1 MKVSYF
7 IDTYQKTPEKN
18 LELDEILADIKTG
31 KYKNQIDNLR
41 KLKDELAIVN
51 NKLHLPNFMASG
63 VFAKSTNDSLLEH
76 SGYIQVDFDN
86 KKNHPDIQK
95 AGFTKESLRKK
106 LIADNYI
113 YALFNSPTNTGLK
126 AIVKIPTIAHRQ
138 SFQALEKYFKDNY
151 NNLQIDTS
159 CKNEARRFF
168 VSYDK
173 DLYLNKD
180 SEIFAE
186 IDHGLKANDYKEYDD
201 KIDHDIFRQAV
212 NAIPSKS
219 KDDGKRSYYLNIIWA
234 CKEVLGESEATR
246 IAEKLLAYSDIKEQI
261 PTIIRTGNK
270 FNHPQLVFKE
280 AKSYG
285 WEYPKK
291 NKSKVANL
299 QDYKDNKNK
308 PLEDGNLAVDTT
320 PEYIREPNKETGFVE
335 GNSILSNIRT
345 WLSSKY
351 LFRKNVI
358 TEIVYYADKKDSL
371 KWSPVTDDIVNNFIQ
386 DMDTCNIETYDS
398 KINTVLNSRFSKNYD
413 VIKEYFDSLDTSNL
427 DVINTHYLEDFFNV
441 ITGKTHAEKPNE
453 FETMKTWFC
462 SHAGISLGEIEKV
475 DQLYCICFQG
485 KQGTGKTSLFRYLT
499 PNVLKDYTK
508 ENLTD
513 YENKD
518 TKISLGENFLIL
530 LDELGESSKHDLIK
544 LKSLITQKAIK
555 ERRPHAKRD
564 TVLMRRAGFVG
575 TFDKEQVFDDSAG
588 NRRFIVIEIHKIEWS
603 KLKEIPIDEIWKEA
617 KFFYQRNAFNKSIDG
632 MNTEN
637 NSKYEK
643 TNPALE
649 ALDALYDLELKNSS
663 EWYTTTEIQ
672 SYIEME
678 MRIRLNTKSIGE
690 ALKKV
695 GFQYKPKKI
704 SGVSVY
710 RYNVSKKPV
719 SDRNQR

>member
-1 MKVSYF
+1 MLVSYF
-7 IDTYQKTPEKN
+7 IDAYQKTPEKN

-31 KYKNQIDNLR
+31 EHKTQIDNLR
-41 KLKDELAIVN
+41 KLKDELAITN

-86 KKNHPDIQK
+86 KKDHPDIQK

-113 YALFNSPTNTGLK
+113 YALFDSPTNTGLK

-173 DLYLNKD
+173 DLFLNKNSD
-180 SEIFAE
+180 IFSEIALEEKELKEFSKE
-186 IDHGLKANDYKEYDD
+186 IDKDL
-201 KIDHDIFRQAV
+201 FRDAL
-212 NAIPSKS
+212 NHIPGKS

-234 CKEVLGESEATR
+234 CKTVLGESEAYS
-246 IAEKLLAYSDIKEQI
+246 IGEKLLSSSDMIKDL
-261 PTIIRTGNK
+261 PSIIRTGK
-270 FNHPQLVFKE
+270 TIDHPQLVFKE
-280 AKSYG
+280 AISAG
-285 WEYPKK
+285 WIYPKK
-291 NKSKVANL
+291 KKSKVANL

-308 PLEDGNLAVDTT
+308 PTEGNLAVNNA
-320 PEYIREPNKETGFVE
+320 PNPQTNFTE
-335 GNSILSNIRT
+335 GNSNYSKIRQ
-345 WLSSKY
+345 WLASRHS
-351 LFRKNVI
+351 FRYNVL
-358 TEIVYYADKKDSL
+358 TDVVYFKEAE
-371 KWSPVTDDIVNNFIQ
+371 KWNPVNDRIVNNFLQ
-386 DMDTCNIETYDS
+386 DMDTAGIEASDNRV
-398 KINTVLNSRFSKNYD
+398 NTILNSRFSKEYD
-413 VIKEYFDSLDTSNL
+413 AIKEYFDSLDTSTI
-427 DVINTHYLEDFFNV
+427 DAISTHYLEDFFQV
-441 ITGKTHAEKPNE
+441 ITGKTKHEKPNE

-475 DQLYCICFQG
+475 DQLYCLCFQG
-485 KQGTGKTSLFRYLT
+485 KQATGKTSLFRYLT
-499 PNVLKDYTK
+499 PNVLKEYVK

-564 TVLMRRAGFVG
+564 SVLMRRAGFVG

-588 NRRFIVIEIHKIEWS
+588 NRRFIVIEIQKIEWS

-617 KFFYQRNAFNKSIDG
+617 KFYYSLGNYNKSIDG
-632 MNTEN
+632 LNTEN

-649 ALDALYDLELKNSS
+649 AIDNLYFTLDKNGN
-663 EWYTTTEIQ
+663 EFYTATEMQ
-672 SYIEME
+672 SHIEKE
-678 MRIRLNTKSIGE
+678 MRIRLSPKSIGE
-690 ALKKV
+690 AMNKL
-695 GFQYKPKKI
+695 GFEK
-704 SGVSVY
+704 
-710 RYNVSKKPV
+710 VSKAIDGISLKRYKITAKATKTEIAE
-719 SDRNQR
+719 SKK

>member
-7 IDTYQKTPEKN
+7 KNAYSNKPEKN
-18 LELDEILADIKTG
+18 IELDEILADIKNG
-31 KYKNQIDNLR
+31 KYQNQILALR
-41 KLKDELAIVN
+41 KLTNESDIKKA
-51 NKLHLPNFMASG
+51 KLNLPNFTASG
-63 VFAKSTNDSLLEH
+63 VFTECQDNSLVNH
-76 SGYIQVDFDN
+76 SGHIQI
-86 KKNHPDIQK
+86 DIDLKDILK
-95 AGFTKESLRKK
+95 AGLTKDELKKK
-106 LIADNYI
+106 LLADNYI
-113 YALFNSPTNTGLK
+113 YSLFDSPTNTGLK
-126 AIVKIPTIAHRQ
+126 ALVKIPTIEHLG
-138 SFQALEKYFKDNY
+138 SFLALEKYFLEKY
-151 NNLQIDTS
+151 KVQIDKS
-159 CKNEARRFF
+159 CKNISRRFF

-186 IDHGLKANDYKEYDD
+186 TVIEEHEFKEFKYSDEINKENFREAANS
-201 KIDHDIFRQAV
+201 
-212 NAIPSKS
+212 IPCKS
-219 KDDGKRSYYLNIIWA
+219 KDDGRRPEYLKIIYA
-234 CKEVLGESEATR
+234 IKTVLGAGEAYT
-246 IAEKLLAYSDIKEQI
+246 IGQKLLGSSGMLNQLQAIINAGTNTDHPELVYKIAKERSNWI
-261 PTIIRTGNK
+261 
-270 FNHPQLVFKE
+270 
-280 AKSYG
+280 
-285 WEYPKK
+285 YPKK
-291 NKSKVANL
+291 KKSKVANL

-308 PLEDGNLAVDTT
+308 PTEGNLAVNNA
-320 PEYIREPNKETGFVE
+320 PNPQTNFTE
-335 GNSILSNIRT
+335 GNSNYSKIRQ
-345 WLSSKY
+345 WLASRHS
-351 LFRKNVI
+351 FRYNVL
-358 TEIVYYADKKDSL
+358 TDVVYFKEAE
-371 KWSPVTDDIVNNFIQ
+371 KWNPVNDRIVNNFLQ
-386 DMDTCNIETYDS
+386 DMDTAGIEASDNRV
-398 KINTVLNSRFSKNYD
+398 NTILNSRFSKEYD
-413 VIKEYFDSLDTSNL
+413 AIKDYFDSLDVSSI
-427 DVINTHYLEDFFNV
+427 DAINTHYLEDFFFT
-441 ITGKTHAEKPNE
+441 ITGKTKHEKPND

-588 NRRFIVIEIHKIEWS
+588 NRRFIVIEIQKIEWG
-603 KLKEIPIDEIWKEA
+603 KLALIPIDEIWKEA

>member
-7 IDTYQKTPEKN
+7 KIANSKTLTPDKN
-18 LELDEILADIKTG
+18 IELDEILAEIKNG
-31 KYKNQIDNLR
+31 KFKNQILSLRNLTNDDDIKKA
-41 KLKDELAIVN
+41 KLN
-51 NKLHLPNFMASG
+51 LPNFTASG
-63 VFAKSTNDSLLEH
+63 VFTECKDNCLVNH
-76 SGYIQVDFDN
+76 SGYIQVDIDN
-86 KKNHPDIQK
+86 SKDHPDIDK
-95 AGFTKESLRKK
+95 SGHTKESLKEK
-106 LIADNYI
+106 LLKDNFI
-113 YALFNSPTNTGLK
+113 YSLFDSPRGMGLK
-126 AIVKIPTIAHRQ
+126 GIVKIPTIDHLA
-138 SFQALEKYFKDNY
+138 SFKALEKYFLEKY
-151 NNLQIDTS
+151 NVKIDGS
-159 CKNEARRFF
+159 CKNISRRFF

-201 KIDHDIFRQAV
+201 KIDHDIFREAV
-212 NAIPSKS
+212 NSIPGKS

-234 CKEVLGESEATR
+234 CKTVLGESEAYS
-246 IAEKLLAYSDIKEQI
+246 IGEKLLSSSDMIKEL
-261 PTIIRTGNK
+261 PSIIRTGK
-270 FNHPQLVFKE
+270 TIDHPQLVFRAAINE
-280 AKSYG
+280 G
-285 WEYPKK
+285 WIYPKK
-291 NKSKVANL
+291 NKSKVVNINS
-299 QDYKDNKNK
+299 KRNTT
-308 PLEDGNLAVDTT
+308 EGNLAVNNEVRQDT
-320 PEYIREPNKETGFVE
+320 NFVE
-335 GNSILSNIRT
+335 GNSNYSRIRQ
-345 WLSSKY
+345 WLASRHS
-351 LFRKNVI
+351 FRYNVL
-358 TEIVYYADKKDSL
+358 TDVVYFKEAE
-371 KWSPVTDDIVNNFIQ
+371 KWNPVNDRIVNNFLQ
-386 DMDTCNIETYDS
+386 DMDTAGIEASDNRV
-398 KINTVLNSRFSKNYD
+398 NTILNSRFSKEYD
-413 VIKEYFDSLDTSNL
+413 AIKEYFDSLDTSTI
-427 DVINTHYLEDFFNV
+427 DAINTHYLEDFFQV
-441 ITGKTHAEKPNE
+441 ITGKTKHEKPNE

-588 NRRFIVIEIHKIEWS
+588 NRRFIVIEIQKIEWS

-617 KFFYQRNAFNKSIDG
+617 KFYYSLGNYNKSIDG
-632 MNTEN
+632 LNTEN

-649 ALDALYDLELKNSS
+649 AIDNLYFTLDKNGN
-663 EWYTTTEIQ
+663 EFYTATEMQ
-672 SYIEME
+672 SHIEKE
-678 MRIRLNTKSIGE
+678 MRIRLSPKSIGE
-690 ALKKV
+690 ALNKI
-695 GFQYKPKKI
+695 GFEK
-704 SGVSVY
+704 
-710 RYNVSKKPV
+710 VSKAIDGISLKRYKITAKATKTEIAE
-719 SDRNQR
+719 SKK

>member
-1 MKVSYF
+1 MKISYF
-7 IDTYQKTPEKN
+7 KTVFQEKPEKN
-18 LELDEILADIKTG
+18 IELDAILGDIKNG
-31 KYKNQIDNLR
+31 KFKDQILLLR
-41 KLKDELAIVN
+41 KLTDEKQIKNA
-51 NKLHLPNFMASG
+51 KLNLPNFTLSG
-63 VFAKSTNDSLLEH
+63 VFTECKDNCLVNL
-76 SGYIQVDFDN
+76 SGHIQVDIDL
-86 KKNHPDIQK
+86 KDILK
-95 AGFTKESLRKK
+95 SGYTKDSLRKK
-106 LIADNYI
+106 LLADNYI
-113 YALFNSPTNTGLK
+113 YSLFDSPTNTGLK
-126 AIVKIPTIAHRQ
+126 GIVKIPTIDHLG
-138 SFQALEKYFKDNY
+138 SFIALENYFLEKYKI
-151 NNLQIDTS
+151 QIDRS
-159 CKNEARRFF
+159 CKNISRRFF

-186 IDHGLKANDYKEYDD
+186 IAHEEKEYKEFSKEID
-201 KIDHDIFRQAV
+201 KDIFREAV
-212 NAIPSKS
+212 NSIPGKS

-234 CKEVLGESEATR
+234 CKTVLGDSEAYTVG
-246 IAEKLLAYSDIKEQI
+246 EKLLSSSDMIKDL
-261 PTIIRTGNK
+261 PSIIRTGK
-270 FNHPQLVFKE
+270 TILHPQLVFKE
-280 AKSYG
+280 AISAG
-285 WEYPKK
+285 WIYPKK
-291 NKSKVANL
+291 TKSKVVNINS
-299 QDYKDNKNK
+299 KRNPIENNT
-308 PLEDGNLAVDTT
+308 EGNLAVNAA
-320 PEYIREPNKETGFVE
+320 PNPNTNFTE
-335 GNSILSNIRT
+335 GNSNYSKIRQ
-345 WLSSKY
+345 WLASRHS
-351 LFRKNVI
+351 FRYNVL
-358 TEIVYYADKKDSL
+358 TDVVYFKEAE
-371 KWSPVTDDIVNNFIQ
+371 KWNPVNDRIVNNFLQ
-386 DMDTCNIETYDS
+386 DMDTAGIEASDNRV
-398 KINTVLNSRFSKNYD
+398 NTILNSRFSKEYD
-413 VIKEYFDSLDTSNL
+413 AIKDYFDSLDVSTI
-427 DVINTHYLEDFFNV
+427 DAINTHYLEDFFFT
-441 ITGKTHAEKPNE
+441 ITGKTKHEKPND

-544 LKSLITQKAIK
+544 LKSLITQKAVK

-617 KFFYQRNAFNKSIDG
+617 KFYYSLGNYNKSIDG

-649 ALDALYDLELKNSS
+649 AIDNLYFTLDKNGN
-663 EWYTTTEIQ
+663 EFYTATEIQ
-672 SYIEME
+672 SHIEKE

-690 ALKKV
+690 AMNKM
-695 GFQYKPKKI
+695 GFEK
-704 SGVSVY
+704 
-710 RYNVSKKPV
+710 VSKAIDGISLKRYKITAKV
-719 SDRNQR
+719 TKSEIAESKK

>member
-1 MKVSYF
+1 MKISYF
-7 IDTYQKTPEKN
+7 KTVFQEKPEKN
-18 LELDEILADIKTG
+18 IELDAILGDIKNG
-31 KYKNQIDNLR
+31 KFKDQILLLR
-41 KLKDELAIVN
+41 KLTDEKQIKNA
-51 NKLHLPNFMASG
+51 KLNLPNFTLSG
-63 VFAKSTNDSLLEH
+63 VFTECKDNCLVNL
-76 SGYIQVDFDN
+76 SGHIQVDIDL
-86 KKNHPDIQK
+86 KDILK
-95 AGFTKESLRKK
+95 SGYTKDSLRKK
-106 LIADNYI
+106 LLADNYI
-113 YALFNSPTNTGLK
+113 YSLFDSPTNTGLK
-126 AIVKIPTIAHRQ
+126 GIVKIPTIDHLG
-138 SFQALEKYFKDNY
+138 SFIALENYFLEKYKI
-151 NNLQIDTS
+151 QIDRS
-159 CKNEARRFF
+159 CKNISRRFF

-186 IDHGLKANDYKEYDD
+186 IAHEEKEYKEFSKEID
-201 KIDHDIFRQAV
+201 KDIFREAV
-212 NAIPSKS
+212 NSIPGKS

-234 CKEVLGESEATR
+234 CKTVLGDSEAYTVG
-246 IAEKLLAYSDIKEQI
+246 EKLLSSSDMIKDL
-261 PTIIRTGNK
+261 PSIIRTGK
-270 FNHPQLVFKE
+270 TILHPQLVFKE
-280 AKSYG
+280 AISAG
-285 WEYPKK
+285 WTYPKK
-291 NKSKVANL
+291 TKSKVVNINS
-299 QDYKDNKNK
+299 KRNST
-308 PLEDGNLAVDTT
+308 EGNLAVNNEVRQDT
-320 PEYIREPNKETGFVE
+320 NFVE
-335 GNSILSNIRT
+335 GNSNYSRIRQ
-345 WLSSKY
+345 WLASRHS
-351 LFRKNVI
+351 FRYNVL
-358 TEIVYYADKKDSL
+358 TDVVYFKESE
-371 KWSPVTDDIVNNFIQ
+371 KWNPVNDRIVNNFLQ
-386 DMDTCNIETYDS
+386 DMDTAGIEASDNRV
-398 KINTVLNSRFSKNYD
+398 NTILNSRFSKEYD
-413 VIKEYFDSLDTSNL
+413 AIKDYFDSLDVSSI
-427 DVINTHYLEDFFNV
+427 DAINTHYLEDFFFT
-441 ITGKTHAEKPNE
+441 ITGKSSKEKPND

-588 NRRFIVIEIHKIEWS
+588 NRRFIVIEIQKIDWG
-603 KLKEIPIDEIWKEA
+603 KLALIPIDEIWKEA

-649 ALDALYDLELKNSS
+649 ALDALYDLELNNSS

-690 ALKKV
+690 ALKKI
-695 GFQYKPKKI
+695 GFLYKPKKI

-719 SDRNQR
+719 SERNQR

>member
-1 MKVSYF
+1 MKVSF
-7 IDTYQKTPEKN
+7 FKNAYQKTPEKN
-18 LELDEILADIKTG
+18 LELDEILADIKNG
-31 KYKNQIDNLR
+31 KYKNQILSLR
-41 KLKDELAIVN
+41 KLTNDTEIEKA
-51 NKLHLPNFMASG
+51 KLDLPNFMASG
-63 VFAKSTNDSLLEH
+63 VFSNCTDISLLEH
-76 SGYIQVDFDN
+76 SGHIQVDIDN
-86 KKNHPDIQK
+86 STKHPDIDK
-95 AGFTKESLRKK
+95 SGHTKESLRKK
-106 LIADNYI
+106 LIADKYI
-113 YALFNSPTNTGLK
+113 HSLFDSPRDMGLK
-126 AIVKIPTIAHRQ
+126 ATVKIPTIDHRA
-138 SFQALEKYFKDNY
+138 SFKALEKYFLEKY
-151 NNLQIDTS
+151 NVKIDGS
-159 CKNEARRFF
+159 CKNISRRFF

-186 IDHGLKANDYKEYDD
+186 IANEEKEFKEFSKEID
-201 KIDHDIFRQAV
+201 KEIFRDAL
-212 NAIPSKS
+212 NHIPGKS

-234 CKEVLGESEATR
+234 CKTVLGESEAYSVG
-246 IAEKLLAYSDIKEQI
+246 EKLLSASDMIKDL
-261 PTIIRTGNK
+261 PSIIRTGK
-270 FNHPQLVFKE
+270 TILHPQLVFKE
-280 AKSYG
+280 AISAG
-285 WEYPKK
+285 WIYPKK
-291 NKSKVANL
+291 TKSKVVNINS
-299 QDYKDNKNK
+299 KRNPIENNI
-308 PLEDGNLAVDTT
+308 DGNLAVNNA
-320 PEYIREPNKETGFVE
+320 PNPQTNFTE
-335 GNSILSNIRT
+335 GNSNYSKIRQ
-345 WLSSKY
+345 WLASRHS
-351 LFRKNVI
+351 FRYNVL
-358 TEIVYYADKKDSL
+358 TDVVYFKEAE
-371 KWSPVTDDIVNNFIQ
+371 KWNPVNDRIVNNFLQ
-386 DMDTCNIETYDS
+386 DMDTAGIEASDNRV
-398 KINTVLNSRFSKNYD
+398 NTILNSRFSKEYD
-413 VIKEYFDSLDTSNL
+413 AIKEYFDSLDISTIDAL
-427 DVINTHYLEDFFNV
+427 NTHYLEDFFYI
-441 ITGKTHAEKPNE
+441 ITGKTKHEKPND

-499 PNVLKDYTK
+499 PGVLKDYTK

-564 TVLMRRAGFVG
+564 TVLLRRAGFVG
-575 TFDKEQVFDDSAG
+575 TFDKDQVFDDSAG
-588 NRRFIVIEIHKIEWS
+588 NRRFIVIEIQKIDWG
-603 KLKEIPIDEIWKEA
+603 KLALIPIDEIWKEA
-617 KFFYQRNAFNKSIDG
+617 KYYYSLGAYNKSIDG

-695 GFQYKPKKI
+695 GFIYKPKKI

-710 RYNVSKKPV
+710 RYNVAKKPV

>member
-1 MKVSYF
+1 MLVSYF
-7 IDTYQKTPEKN
+7 IDAYQKTPEKN

-31 KYKNQIDNLR
+31 EHKTQIDNLR
-41 KLKDELAIVN
+41 KLKDELAITN

-86 KKNHPDIQK
+86 KKDHPDIQK

-113 YALFNSPTNTGLK
+113 YALFDSPTNTGLK

-173 DLYLNKD
+173 DLFLNKNSD
-180 SEIFAE
+180 IFSEIALEEKELKEFSKE
-186 IDHGLKANDYKEYDD
+186 IDKDL
-201 KIDHDIFRQAV
+201 FRDAL
-212 NAIPSKS
+212 NHIPGKS

-234 CKEVLGESEATR
+234 CKTVLGESEAYS
-246 IAEKLLAYSDIKEQI
+246 IGEKLLSSSDMIKDL
-261 PTIIRTGNK
+261 PSIIRTGK
-270 FNHPQLVFKE
+270 TIDHPQLVFKE
-280 AKSYG
+280 AISAG
-285 WEYPKK
+285 WIYPKK
-291 NKSKVANL
+291 KKSKVANL

-308 PLEDGNLAVDTT
+308 PTEGNLAVNNA
-320 PEYIREPNKETGFVE
+320 PNPQTNFTE
-335 GNSILSNIRT
+335 GNSNYSKIRQ
-345 WLSSKY
+345 WLASRHS
-351 LFRKNVI
+351 FRYNVL
-358 TEIVYYADKKDSL
+358 TDVVYFKEAE
-371 KWSPVTDDIVNNFIQ
+371 KWNPVNDRIVNNFLQ
-386 DMDTCNIETYDS
+386 DMDTAGIEASDNRV
-398 KINTVLNSRFSKNYD
+398 NTILNSRFSKEYD
-413 VIKEYFDSLDTSNL
+413 AIKDYFDSLDVSTI
-427 DVINTHYLEDFFNV
+427 DAINTHYLEDFFFT
-441 ITGKTHAEKPNE
+441 ITGKTKHEKPNE

-475 DQLYCICFQG
+475 DQLYCLCFQG
-485 KQGTGKTSLFRYLT
+485 KQATGKTSLFRYLT
-499 PNVLKDYTK
+499 PNVLKEYVK

-564 TVLMRRAGFVG
+564 SVLMRRAGFVG

-588 NRRFIVIEIHKIEWS
+588 NRRFIVIEIQKIEWS

-617 KFFYQRNAFNKSIDG
+617 KFYYSLGNYNKSIDG
-632 MNTEN
+632 LNTEN

-649 ALDALYDLELKNSS
+649 AIDNLYFTLDKNGN
-663 EWYTTTEIQ
+663 EFYTATEMQ
-672 SYIEME
+672 SHIEKE
-678 MRIRLNTKSIGE
+678 MRIRLSPKSIGE
-690 ALKKV
+690 AMNKL
-695 GFQYKPKKI
+695 GFEK
-704 SGVSVY
+704 
-710 RYNVSKKPV
+710 VSKAIDGISLKRYKITAKATKTEIAE
-719 SDRNQR
+719 SKK

>member
-1 MKVSYF
+1 MLVSYF
-7 IDTYQKTPEKN
+7 IDAYQKTPEKN

-31 KYKNQIDNLR
+31 EHKTQIDNLR
-41 KLKDELAIVN
+41 KLKDELAITN

-86 KKNHPDIQK
+86 KKDHPDIQK

-113 YALFNSPTNTGLK
+113 YALFDSPTNTGLK

-173 DLYLNKD
+173 DLFLNKNSD
-180 SEIFAE
+180 IFSEIALEEKELKEFSKE
-186 IDHGLKANDYKEYDD
+186 IDKDL
-201 KIDHDIFRQAV
+201 FRDAL
-212 NAIPSKS
+212 NHIPGKS

-234 CKEVLGESEATR
+234 CKTVLGESEAYS
-246 IAEKLLAYSDIKEQI
+246 IGEKLLSSSDMIKDL
-261 PTIIRTGNK
+261 PSIIRTGK
-270 FNHPQLVFKE
+270 TIDHPQLVFKE
-280 AKSYG
+280 AISAG
-285 WEYPKK
+285 WIYPKK
-291 NKSKVANL
+291 KKSKVANL

-308 PLEDGNLAVDTT
+308 PTEGNLAVNSA
-320 PEYIREPNKETGFVE
+320 PNPQTNFTE
-335 GNSILSNIRT
+335 GNSNYSKIRQ
-345 WLSSKY
+345 WLASRHS
-351 LFRKNVI
+351 FRYNVL
-358 TEIVYYADKKDSL
+358 TDVVYFKEAE
-371 KWSPVTDDIVNNFIQ
+371 KWNPVNDRIVNNFLQ
-386 DMDTCNIETYDS
+386 DMDTAGIEAS
-398 KINTVLNSRFSKNYD
+398 ENRVNTILNSRFSKEYD
-413 VIKEYFDSLDTSNL
+413 AIKEYFDSLDTSTI
-427 DVINTHYLEDFFNV
+427 DAISTHYLEDFFQV
-441 ITGKTHAEKPNE
+441 ITGKTKHEKPNE

-475 DQLYCICFQG
+475 DQLYCLCFQG
-485 KQGTGKTSLFRYLT
+485 KQATGKTSLFRYLT
-499 PNVLKDYTK
+499 PNVLKEYVK

-564 TVLMRRAGFVG
+564 SVLMRRAGFVG

-588 NRRFIVIEIHKIEWS
+588 NRRFIVIEIQKIEWS

-617 KFFYQRNAFNKSIDG
+617 KFYYSLGNYNKSIDG
-632 MNTEN
+632 LNTEN

-649 ALDALYDLELKNSS
+649 AIDNLYFTLDKNGN
-663 EWYTTTEIQ
+663 EFYTATEMQ
-672 SYIEME
+672 SHIEKE
-678 MRIRLNTKSIGE
+678 MRIRLSPKSIGE
-690 ALKKV
+690 AMNKL
-695 GFQYKPKKI
+695 GFEK
-704 SGVSVY
+704 
-710 RYNVSKKPV
+710 VSKAIDGISLKRYKITAKATKTEIAE
-719 SDRNQR
+719 SKK

>member
-1 MKVSYF
+1 MLVSYF
-7 IDTYQKTPEKN
+7 IDAYQKTPEKN

-31 KYKNQIDNLR
+31 EHKTQIDNLR
-41 KLKDELAIVN
+41 KLKDELAITN

-86 KKNHPDIQK
+86 KKDHPDIQK

-113 YALFNSPTNTGLK
+113 YALFDSPTNTGLK

-173 DLYLNKD
+173 DLFLNKNSD
-180 SEIFAE
+180 IFSEIALEEKELKEFSKE
-186 IDHGLKANDYKEYDD
+186 IDKDL
-201 KIDHDIFRQAV
+201 FRDAL
-212 NAIPSKS
+212 NHIPGKS

-234 CKEVLGESEATR
+234 CKTVLGESEAYS
-246 IAEKLLAYSDIKEQI
+246 IGEKLLSSSDMIKDL
-261 PTIIRTGNK
+261 PSIIRTGK
-270 FNHPQLVFKE
+270 TIDHPQLVFKE
-280 AKSYG
+280 AISAG
-285 WEYPKK
+285 WIYPKK
-291 NKSKVANL
+291 KKSKVANL

-308 PLEDGNLAVDTT
+308 PTEGNLAVNNA
-320 PEYIREPNKETGFVE
+320 PNPQTNFTE
-335 GNSILSNIRT
+335 GNSNYSKIRQ
-345 WLSSKY
+345 WLASRHS
-351 LFRKNVI
+351 FRYNVL
-358 TEIVYYADKKDSL
+358 TDVVYFKEAE
-371 KWSPVTDDIVNNFIQ
+371 KWNPVNDRIVNNFLQ
-386 DMDTCNIETYDS
+386 DMDTAGIEASDNRV
-398 KINTVLNSRFSKNYD
+398 NTILNSRFSNEYD
-413 VIKEYFDSLDTSNL
+413 AIKDYFDSLDISTIDDAL
-427 DVINTHYLEDFFNV
+427 NTHYLEDFFFT
-441 ITGKTHAEKPNE
+441 ITGKTKHEKPND

-588 NRRFIVIEIHKIEWS
+588 NRRFIVIEIQKIEWG
-603 KLKEIPIDEIWKEA
+603 KLALIPIDEIWKEA

-649 ALDALYDLELKNSS
+649 AIDNLYFTLDKNGN
-663 EWYTTTEIQ
+663 EFYTATEIQ
-672 SYIEME
+672 SHIEKE
-678 MRIRLNTKSIGE
+678 MRIRLNTKLIGE
-690 ALKKV
+690 AMNKM
-695 GFQYKPKKI
+695 GFEK
-704 SGVSVY
+704 
-710 RYNVSKKPV
+710 VSKAIDGISLKRYKITAKV
-719 SDRNQR
+719 TKSEIAESKK

>member
-7 IDTYQKTPEKN
+7 LKANSEIITPEKN
-18 LELDEILADIKTG
+18 IELDDILADIKNG
-31 KYKNQIDNLR
+31 KYQNQILALR
-41 KLKDELAIVN
+41 KLTNESDIKKA
-51 NKLHLPNFMASG
+51 KLNLPNFTASG
-63 VFAKSTNDSLLEH
+63 VFTECKDKCLVNH
-76 SGYIQVDFDN
+76 SGFIQIDIDS
-86 KKNHPDIQK
+86 KDIQK
-95 AGFTKESLRKK
+95 AGINKDELRQK
-106 LIADNYI
+106 LLADNYI
-113 YALFNSPTNTGLK
+113 YALFDSPTNTGLK
-126 AIVKIPTIAHRQ
+126 AIVKIPTIEHLG
-138 SFQALEKYFKDNY
+138 SFLALEKYFLEKY
-151 NNLQIDTS
+151 KVQIDKS
-159 CKNEARRFF
+159 CKNISRRFF

-186 IDHGLKANDYKEYDD
+186 TVIEEHEFKEFKYSDEINKENFREAANS
-201 KIDHDIFRQAV
+201 
-212 NAIPSKS
+212 IPCKS
-219 KDDGKRSYYLNIIWA
+219 KDDGRRSEYLKIIYA
-234 CKEVLGESEATR
+234 IKTVLGAGEAYT
-246 IAEKLLAYSDIKEQI
+246 IGQKLLGSSGMLNQLQAIINAGTNTDHPELVYKIAKERSNWI
-261 PTIIRTGNK
+261 
-270 FNHPQLVFKE
+270 
-280 AKSYG
+280 
-285 WEYPKK
+285 YPKK
-291 NKSKVANL
+291 KKSKVANL

-308 PLEDGNLAVDTT
+308 PTEGNLAVNNA
-320 PEYIREPNKETGFVE
+320 PNPKTNFLE
-335 GNSILSNIRT
+335 GNSEYSRIRT
-345 WLSSKY
+345 WLSNSFEFRYNVLTDVVYFKEFDSK
-351 LFRKNVI
+351 
-358 TEIVYYADKKDSL
+358 
-371 KWSPVTDDIVNNFIQ
+371 KWQPVNDRIVNNFLQ
-386 DMDTCNIETYDS
+386 DMDTKSIQASDT
-398 KINTVLNSRFSKNYD
+398 KVNTVLNSRFSKEYD
-413 VIKEYFDSLDTSNL
+413 AIKDYFDSLDISTIDDAL
-427 DVINTHYLEDFFNV
+427 NTHYLEDFFFT
-441 ITGKTHAEKPNE
+441 ITGKTKHEKPND

-555 ERRPHAKRD
+555 ERRPHAKKD

-588 NRRFIVIEIHKIEWS
+588 NRRFIVIEIQKIEWG
-603 KLKEIPIDEIWKEA
+603 KLALIPIDEIWKEA

-649 ALDALYDLELKNSS
+649 AIDNLYFTLNKNGN
-663 EWYTTTEIQ
+663 EFYTATEIQ
-672 SYIEME
+672 SHIEKE

-690 ALKKV
+690 AMNKM
-695 GFQYKPKKI
+695 GFEK
-704 SGVSVY
+704 
-710 RYNVSKKPV
+710 VSKAIDGISLKRYKITAKATK
-719 SDRNQR
+719 SEIAESKK

>member
-7 IDTYQKTPEKN
+7 KNAYSNKPEKN
-18 LELDEILADIKTG
+18 LELDEILGAIKNG
-31 KYKNQIDNLR
+31 KFKEQILSIR
-41 KLKDELAIVN
+41 KMTNVDEIKKAKIN
-51 NKLHLPNFMASG
+51 LPNFTASG
-63 VFAKSTNDSLLEH
+63 VFTECQDNSLVNH
-76 SGYIQVDFDN
+76 SGYIQI
-86 KKNHPDIQK
+86 DIDLKDILK
-95 AGFTKESLRKK
+95 AGLTKDELKKK
-106 LIADNYI
+106 LLADNYI
-113 YALFNSPTNTGLK
+113 YALFDSPTNTGLK
-126 AIVKIPTIAHRQ
+126 AIVKIPTIEHLG
-138 SFQALEKYFKDNY
+138 SFLALEKYFLEKY
-151 NNLQIDTS
+151 KVQIDKS
-159 CKNEARRFF
+159 CKNISRRFF

-173 DLYLNKD
+173 DLFLNKD
-180 SEIFAE
+180 SEIFAGIE
-186 IDHGLKANDYKEYDD
+186 HEEKEFKEFSKDIDKDL
-201 KIDHDIFRQAV
+201 FREAL
-212 NAIPSKS
+212 NNIPSKS

-234 CKEVLGESEATR
+234 CKTVLGDNEAFS
-246 IAEKLLAYSDIKEQI
+246 IGEKLLSSSDMIKDL
-261 PTIIRTGNK
+261 PSIIRTGK
-270 FNHPQLVFKE
+270 HILFPQLVFKE
-280 AKSYG
+280 AINAG
-285 WEYPKK
+285 WIYPKK
-291 NKSKVANL
+291 TKSKVVNINS
-299 QDYKDNKNK
+299 KRNPIENNT
-308 PLEDGNLAVDTT
+308 EGNLAVNTA
-320 PEYIREPNKETGFVE
+320 PNPQTNFLE
-335 GNSILSNIRT
+335 GNSNYSKIRQ
-345 WLSSKY
+345 WLASRHS
-351 LFRKNVI
+351 FRYNVL
-358 TEIVYYADKKDSL
+358 TDVVYFKEAE
-371 KWSPVTDDIVNNFIQ
+371 KWNPVNDRIVNNFLQ
-386 DMDTCNIETYDS
+386 DMDTTGIEASDNRV
-398 KINTVLNSRFSKNYD
+398 NTILNSRFSKEYD
-413 VIKEYFDSLDTSNL
+413 AIKEYFDSLDVSTIDAL
-427 DVINTHYLEDFFNV
+427 NTHYLEDFFNI
-441 ITGKTHAEKPNE
+441 ITGKTKHEKPND

-588 NRRFIVIEIHKIEWS
+588 NRRFIVIEIQKIDWG
-603 KLKEIPIDEIWKEA
+603 KLALIHIDELWKEA
-617 KFFYQRNAFNKSIDG
+617 KYYYSLGAYNKSIDG

-649 ALDALYDLELKNSS
+649 AIDALYDLELKNSS

-690 ALKKV
+690 ALKKI
-695 GFQYKPKKI
+695 GFDNKPKKI
-704 SGVSVY
+704 AGVSLY

-719 SDRNQR
+719 SERNQR

>member
-1 MKVSYF
+1 M
-7 IDTYQKTPEKN
+7 
-18 LELDEILADIKTG
+18 
-31 KYKNQIDNLR
+31 
-41 KLKDELAIVN
+41 
-51 NKLHLPNFMASG
+51 
-63 VFAKSTNDSLLEH
+63 
-76 SGYIQVDFDN
+76 
-86 KKNHPDIQK
+86 
-95 AGFTKESLRKK
+95 
-106 LIADNYI
+106 
-113 YALFNSPTNTGLK
+113 
-126 AIVKIPTIAHRQ
+126 VKIPTIDHLGK
-138 SFQALEKYFKDNY
+138 FQALEKYFLEKY
-151 NNLQIDTS
+151 NVKIDGS
-159 CKNEARRFF
+159 CKNISRRFF

-186 IDHGLKANDYKEYDD
+186 IAHEEKEYKEFSKEID
-201 KIDHDIFRQAV
+201 KDIFREAV
-212 NAIPSKS
+212 NSIPGKS

-234 CKEVLGESEATR
+234 CKTVLGESEAYS
-246 IAEKLLAYSDIKEQI
+246 IGEKLLSSSDMIKDL
-261 PTIIRTGNK
+261 PSIIRTGK
-270 FNHPQLVFKE
+270 TILFPQLVFKE
-280 AKSYG
+280 AISAG
-285 WEYPKK
+285 WTYPKK
-291 NKSKVANL
+291 NKSKVVNINS
-299 QDYKDNKNK
+299 KRNTT
-308 PLEDGNLAVDTT
+308 EGNLAVNNEVRQDT
-320 PEYIREPNKETGFVE
+320 NFVE
-335 GNSILSNIRT
+335 GNSNYSRIRQ
-345 WLSSKY
+345 WLASRHS
-351 LFRKNVI
+351 FRYNVL
-358 TEIVYYADKKDSL
+358 TDVVYFKEAE
-371 KWSPVTDDIVNNFIQ
+371 KWNPVNDRIVNNFLQ
-386 DMDTCNIETYDS
+386 DMDTAGIEASDNRV
-398 KINTVLNSRFSKNYD
+398 NTILNSRFSKEYD
-413 VIKEYFDSLDTSNL
+413 AIKEYFDSLDTSTI
-427 DVINTHYLEDFFNV
+427 DAINTHYLEDFFFT
-441 ITGKTHAEKPNE
+441 ITGKTKHEKPND

-588 NRRFIVIEIHKIEWS
+588 NRRFIVIEIQKIEWG
-603 KLKEIPIDEIWKEA
+603 KLALIPIDEIWKEA

-649 ALDALYDLELKNSS
+649 ALDALYDLELNNSS